1 MLVVALCGV
10 SCLALLF
17 LLLARYGRDVL
28 SGHSV
33 TYVAQHRECHPMLR
47 VHNPF
52 TVAASGNNEG
62 KAVFVRVKATHA
74 AVLAGLPPSP
84 RPCAWHLCCAGGVE
98 LCVRSE
104 CECQLR
110 LYWGLSY
117 AALVG
122 WPRLPWPR
130 LRDEC
135 QAGSLWEAQCLHQ
148 GALVSL
154 EAGKEWRWRGQCP
167 VAERPQV
174 LLAVLLLQQD
184 EPAPAQV
191 VMVAGSEGGGTRL
204 LAQHVKLPSG
214 ESWPLRQLYAP
225 LGSTC
230 VVCQSREAT
239 LTLLP
244 CRHACLC
251 DQCFTRSGSTTC
263 PMCRSHVASCF
274 RVDPRTLEEAAT
286 QGSPQQH

>member
-1 MLVVALCGV
+1 MAGPEMLVVALCGV

-28 SGHSV
+28 GGHSV

-52 TVAASGNNEG
+52 TVAASGNNE
-62 KAVFVRVKATHA
+62 
-74 AVLAGLPPSP
+74 
-84 RPCAWHLCCAGGVE
+84 GGVE

-167 VAERPQV
+167 VTERPQV
-174 LLAVLLLQQD
+174 LLAVLLLQRD

-191 VMVAGSEGGGTRL
+191 ASLVAVVQVCGGGGGSEGGGATRL

-286 QGSPQQH
+286 QDNPQQH